1 MSGND
6 RLRTAMAA
14 RQLTIEAI
22 AAHLQVDPKT
32 VERWLRG
39 RTPHLRNRIA
49 VAALVGE
56 DSQYL
61 WPETDEG
68 RREGARSDDE
78 IVASFAQR
86 ALAPATLWEQ
96 LITNALR
103 RIDLLGY
110 AMLHVPEQH
119 PSVFE
124 AGARVAEAGGRV
136 RVLLADPDGDCALA
150 RDAEE
155 RLDRGLLHRIRTSAK
170 YLSEQLP
177 AAPTVELRW
186 HDAPMYCSVFRFD
199 DQALVTPHIY
209 GRPGWQSPLLH
220 LRRLGP
226 SGIFEN
232 YARHFEDI
240 WEVARPMER

>member
-14 RQLTIEAI
+14 MQVTIDDI
-22 AAHLQVDPKT
+22 AARVEVDSKT

-49 VAALVGE
+49 VAALLGE
-56 DSQYL
+56 DAQYL

-78 IVASFAQR
+78 VVASFAQR
-86 ALAPATLWEQ
+86 ALATAQLWEQ
-96 LITNALR
+96 LIASATR

-110 AMLHVPEQH
+110 AMLHLPEQH
-119 PSVFE
+119 PSIFE
-124 AGARVAEAGGRV
+124 AAMRVSDGGGRV
-136 RVLLADPDGDCALA
+136 RVMLADPRRPSAAA

-155 RLDRGLLHRIRTSAK
+155 RLDGGLLHRIRTSAK

-177 AAPTVELRW
+177 PAPNVEMRW
-186 HDAPMYCSVFRFD
+186 HDTPMYCSIFRFD
-199 DQALVTPHIY
+199 DQMLVTPHLY

-232 YARHFEDI
+232 YAQHFEDI
-240 WEVARPMER
+240 WATAIPMEQ